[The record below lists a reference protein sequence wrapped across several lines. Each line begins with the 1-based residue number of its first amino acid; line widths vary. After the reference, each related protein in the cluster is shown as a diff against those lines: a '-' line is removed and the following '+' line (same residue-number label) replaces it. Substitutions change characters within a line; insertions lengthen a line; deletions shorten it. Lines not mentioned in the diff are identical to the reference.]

1 MSQMLVLR
9 DPAGQIMRVLP
20 WKDYNE
26 FFAVHRKDSGRV
38 ELCADLTVLEKEEI
52 PFQVVKTLGPEALAE
67 GQTVPLGPTGWLSLE
82 TPSQIHPQI
91 QERSD
96 TSDQRFR
103 KATLLAVLIYIL
115 VGLWATRPW
124 MSAEEP
130 IAEAPDPKKREIVK
144 IVRKKIKLPSVAKR
158 RTVSTSVPTAATSKA
173 PPKVVKKKVGW
184 KQRGALAALGSLSKS
199 NQKGGLNLGA
209 VKTTA
214 GPGLGGSQG
223 SGGVQTNIYAK
234 GLVSAP
240 LGAGGNLKG
249 GGGYG
254 TKGRG
259 GGKAGFG
266 SQSLVGSSGASL
278 IPVPSAASVDGGLS
292 PDSIANVIRRNL
304 GQIRFCYEKGL
315 QLQPGLA
322 GRVNMSWTID
332 GSGGV
337 RLASVKNTSLNNK
350 SVENCIVQ
358 RLRTWKFPI
367 PQNNAEVKV
376 SYPFLL
382 KKAGTT

>member
-1 MSQMLVLR
+1 MLVLR
-9 DPAGQIMRVLP
+9 DLSGQILRVLP
-20 WKDYNE
+20 WKNPDT
-26 FFAVHRKDSGRV
+26 FFAIYREDSRRV
-38 ELCADLTVLEKEEI
+38 EFRSELSSLKKLKV
-52 PFQVVKTLGPEALAE
+52 PFKSLRTIAANELVDGQNINLGA
-67 GQTVPLGPTGWLSLE
+67 TGVLSLQ
-82 TPSQIHPQI
+82 SQAELAPQPL
-91 QERSD
+91 SALPTND
-96 TSDQRFR
+96 KNFR
-103 KATLLAVLIYIL
+103 RATVMALLLYIL
-115 VGLWATRPW
+115 MGLWATKPW
-124 MSAEEP
+124 LSPVEPVAE
-130 IAEAPDPKKREIVK
+130 IVKPKKREIVK
-144 IVRKKIKLPSVAKR
+144 IVRKKIKLPKR
-158 RTVSTSVPTAATSKA
+158 AQSKTVNTSVPTAQA
-173 PPKVVKKKVGW
+173 KKVAPKKVAKKTGW

-234 GLVSAP
+234 GLVAAP

-266 SQSLVGSSGASL
+266 SKSLIGASGASL
-278 IPVPSAASVDGGLS
+278 IPIPSAASVDGGLS
-292 PDSIANVIRRNL
+292 PDSIADVIRRNL

-337 RLASVKNTSLNNK
+337 QLAKIKKTSLNNS

-367 PQNNAEVKV
+367 PQNNADVKV

-382 KKAGTT
+382 KKTGAS